1 MKYREDFVT
10 NSSSSSFIVA
20 LHKDFCRADFDRIM
34 KQNENIIVNYLLK
47 WFAGTKEVSSKEEII
62 EEIYSD
68 IKYLDNFVR
77 IDEWRITGGRCS
89 DESADTWL
97 GLFAYCND
105 IETDHLIIK
114 DVGE

>member
-20 LHKDFCRADFDRIM
+20 IHKDFCRADFDRIM
-34 KQNENIIVNYLLK
+34 EQKKNVIVNYLLK
-47 WFAGTKEVSSKEEII
+47 WFAGTKKVSSKEEII

-68 IKYLDNFVR
+68 IKYLDDFVH

-89 DESADTWL
+89 SESSDTWL
-97 GLFAYCND
+97 ALFAYNCD
-105 IETDHLIIK
+105 IKTDHLIIK
-114 DVGE
+114 DVGG